1 MQAGET
7 LAQYGQRWRSAPAGR
22 WPLTWAGGSTGSV
35 GAVRAADGAD
45 KPVRPDLSWTADRAP
60 DSVRGGVGN
69 GRRRQAEVE
78 VAVGSLL
85 VLAMAAGGVYF
96 TFRPASGS
104 VDGWFLDVISASNS
118 PFFSAATSLRYPV
131 IIIIGSIVASGVAFR
146 RDRPRAVACLIGPPL
161 ALFLAESLIKP
172 AVGRTLGGVL
182 SYPSGSTV
190 GAAALA
196 TAAVLATP
204 ARWRVIT
211 VVAGSAYA
219 VWVSVAVTTLRLHY
233 PTDALAGLAF
243 GAGVV
248 LLADGLARMIADSAR
263 EASRRRGAGPADP
276 RTLSR
281 VGPPPV
287 D

>member
-1 MQAGET
+1 M
-7 LAQYGQRWRSAPAGR
+7 
-22 WPLTWAGGSTGSV
+22 
-35 GAVRAADGAD
+35 
-45 KPVRPDLSWTADRAP
+45 
-60 DSVRGGVGN
+60 
-69 GRRRQAEVE
+69 
-78 VAVGSLL
+78 AVGSLL
-85 VLAMAAGGVYF
+85 VLAMAAGGAYF
-96 TFRPASGS
+96 AFRPASGS
-104 VDGWFLDVISASNS
+104 VDGWFLDLISASNS

-131 IIIIGSIVASGVAFR
+131 IIIIGSIVASGVAFQ

-204 ARWRVIT
+204 ARWRVIAG
-211 VVAGSAYA
+211 VAGSAYA
-219 VWVSVAVTTLRLHY
+219 LWVSVSVITLRLHY

-243 GAGVV
+243 GVGVV
-248 LLADGLARMIADSAR
+248 LLVDGLARMIADSAR
-263 EASRRRGAGPADP
+263 EASMRRGTGPADP
-276 RTLSR
+276 RKLSG
-281 VGPPPV
+281 VGPPRA